1 MKAITVAVQT
11 WKRFMFSAIFWAPIY
26 GAVAFLL
33 VFIIFSP
40 SVSQAEPPNIAV
52 IAPSISTSTEAQRI
66 VKTQGWKESSLWAAD
81 VILVVCRSGISGM
94 NGPLQSSYE
103 SMRDLNR
110 DVRLQSNDSGLNFH
124 IYIFQINKDSSFSAT
139 KHTYYPANNP
149 HRPPGE

>member
-1 MKAITVAVQT
+1 MNGEGIQMKAVTVAVQT
-11 WKRFMFSAIFWAPIY
+11 WKRFMYCAMFKTPVY
-26 GAVAFLL
+26 GAVAFLI
-33 VFIIFSP
+33 VFIIFFP
-40 SVSQAEPPNIAV
+40 SVSQAESKVAV

-66 VKTQGWKESSLWAAD
+66 VKSQGWKESSLWAAD

-124 IYIFQINKDSSFSAT
+124 IYIFQINKDSSFTAT
-139 KHTYYPANNP
+139 KLLS
-149 HRPPGE
+149 GE